1 MILSGFFHQTLNR
14 YFSYI
19 GNKKKTLAFEGLQQ
33 YSNLNS
39 QPSKRLIFNRQ
50 PSKGPPPPPP
60 LRPSAK
66 ADVTSSLN
74 IVIYLSIYLIIYL
87 IFIFIYF
94 FDRERAVSWQSCN
107 LIGSGSGQYFP
118 ISDHVHG
125 NGGK

>member
-1 MILSGFFHQTLNR
+1 M
-14 YFSYI
+14 
-19 GNKKKTLAFEGLQQ
+19 KV
-33 YSNLNS
+33 YSNTVTLTV
-39 QPSKRLIFNRQ
+39 NRQ
-50 PSKGPPPPPP
+50 NDLFLTVNRQRDPPPPS